1 MKAVLVAML
10 KRAMVLVAVLC
21 LGCAAQ
27 DSNDSDEVNRRIER
41 QVRSAAEMS
50 AAAQVKVGERKRS
63 EFGDWDEVSVLVNDQ
78 GAQKTYTFLLS
89 KDGKSLVHYQKFDI
103 STDPNQRAMAAI
115 DLTGRPVR
123 GNKDAKVTAVVYDDF
138 QCPYCARMY
147 DTLFEDVMKTYGDRV
162 KVVYKDFPLFQI
174 HPWAVRA
181 SVNANCLLA
190 QSNDAFWQFS
200 DKVHEKQ
207 KEIGEQESAEA
218 KPAKDDKAAKP
229 AKNDKSAKKDG
240 KAESKQ
246 AEGTESRI
254 RSTGLDRLAADV
266 AAQNKLDT
274 AKLNACMEK
283 HDTGPVGASLAEGKK
298 LGVSATPTLF
308 INGER
313 IEGAASAEELKAVLD
328 RALRDAG
335 QSPPQ
340 AQQSKPSGTK

>member
-27 DSNDSDEVNRRIER
+27 NNNNSAEVNRRIER
-41 QVRSAAEMS
+41 QVRNAAEVS
-50 AAAQVKVGERKRS
+50 PGAEVTVGARKAS
-63 EFGDWDEVSVLVNDQ
+63 DFGSWDEVSVLVNDQ

-103 STDPNQRAMAAI
+103 SSDPNQRIMAGI
-115 DLTGRPVR
+115 DLAGRPVR

-147 DTLFEDVMKTYGDRV
+147 DTLFSDVMKTYGDRV

-181 SVNANCLLA
+181 SVDANCLLA
-190 QSNDAFWQFS
+190 QSNEAFWQFS
-200 DKVHEKQ
+200 DKVHSNQ
-207 KEIGEQESAEA
+207 REIGEQESAAKDAKGA
-218 KPAKDDKAAKP
+218 KPAKGAKDDKAA
-229 AKNDKSAKKDG
+229 G
-240 KAESKQ
+240 KV
-246 AEGTESRI
+246 
-254 RSTGLDRLAADV
+254 RSSGLDKLASEV

-274 AKLNACMEK
+274 AKLNACIEK
-283 HDTGPVGASLAEGKK
+283 HDTGPVGTSLEEGKK

-313 IEGAASAEELKAVLD
+313 LEGAASAEDLKAVLD

-335 QSPPQ
+335 QTPPQ
-340 AQQSKPSGTK
+340 PPAAGKPGGAK